1 MDAALASGVLS
12 VALAEGAITINAGQ
26 ARLSDVT
33 VRAQRADLAVSGSV
47 NLADAALEGRL
58 TLFGMGG
65 ASAPLDSRPEITI
78 ALKGP
83 LDAPKRSIDVAALAS
98 WLALRAVE
106 QQSKK
111 LEALE
116 GRPPAA
122 PTYVPAAAATANAN
136 PRTTPV
142 QTAPALDA
150 PVPAAAHTEPDAP
163 GARPAARTQPATP
176 SVQKPKPAA
185 PTAERA
191 PALPPP
197 IDIRPAPAPRAA
209 GTHGTAQSQPQK
221 PVATPAPAPAPA
233 RQRSLSEILF
243 GN

>member
-1 MDAALASGVLS
+1 
-12 VALAEGAITINAGQ
+12 
-26 ARLSDVT
+26 
-33 VRAQRADLAVSGSV
+33 VSGSV

-65 ASAPLDSRPEITI
+65 ASVLPDTRPEITI

-83 LDAPKRSIDVAALAS
+83 VDAPKRSIDVAALAS

-122 PTYVPAAAATANAN
+122 PSYTPAAAATANAN

-150 PVPAAAHTEPDAP
+150 TVPAAAHTEPDAP

-176 SVQKPKPAA
+176 NVQKPKPAA

-221 PVATPAPAPAPA
+221 PVAAPAPAPA

>member
-1 MDAALASGVLS
+1 MGVESQRVEEFRLTKEPYYLPLGDEVELFEAAY
-12 VALAEGAITINAGQ
+12 N
-26 ARLSDVT
+26 ARLT
-33 VRAQRADLAVSGSV
+33 V
-47 NLADAALEGRL
+47 
-58 TLFGMGG
+58 M
-65 ASAPLDSRPEITI
+65 
-78 ALKGP
+78 LKGP
-83 LDAPKRSIDVAALAS
+83 ISAPKRSVDAAAFAS

-122 PTYVPAAAATANAN
+122 PSYVPAAAATANAN

-150 PVPAAAHTEPDAP
+150 PVPAAAPTEPDAP

-176 SVQKPKPAA
+176 SVQKPKPVA

-197 IDIRPAPAPRAA
+197 IDIRPAPAPRAV

-221 PVATPAPAPAPA
+221 PVAAPAPA